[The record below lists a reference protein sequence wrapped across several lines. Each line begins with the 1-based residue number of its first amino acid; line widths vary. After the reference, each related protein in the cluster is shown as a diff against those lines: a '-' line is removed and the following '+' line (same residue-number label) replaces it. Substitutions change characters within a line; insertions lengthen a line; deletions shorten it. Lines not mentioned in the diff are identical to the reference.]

1 MIKRI
6 SILFLLILLTAC
18 ATKRH
23 VAFDVIGDYG
33 RAGVKTY
40 RIENRPESD
49 TERWL
54 FETIAEAFDA
64 KGYSA
69 SDDSPDFFI
78 KYELVQTTMTRE
90 NPSPGN
96 LDVMGGSASGAY
108 YGANESSANIWLI
121 SINLLNPNS
130 GKSFVESS
138 VRVTTT
144 KYNIDKNL
152 SWLIDPIM
160 KDIPEAGERFKGE

>member
-6 SILFLLILLTAC
+6 SIVFLLILLTAC

-23 VAFDVIGDYG
+23 VAFDLLGDYG
-33 RAGVKTY
+33 MAGLKTY
-40 RIENRPESD
+40 KIENEPKSD
-49 TERWL
+49 TEKWL

-64 KGYSA
+64 KGYSLFNE
-69 SDDSPDFFI
+69 SPDFFI
-78 KYELVQTTMTRE
+78 KYKLVQTTMTRE
-90 NPSPGN
+90 TPSPGN
-96 LDVMGGSASGAY
+96 VPVMGGSASGAY

-160 KDIPEAGERFKGE
+160 KDIPKAGERFKAE